1 MFFRSSLFIVALMI
15 ILTTSSWCRARENC
29 PVCHHDMISG
39 LSRDHNFSV
48 GPCSACHGGN
58 PDATQLPGAHDGLI
72 AFPGNLDNAL
82 ETCGRCHPAQ
92 VASVTISP
100 MHTGTHMVQITH
112 RVFGQEATAEESY
125 TLQALSKT
133 PADSLLRKLCAS
145 CHLGQQK
152 TQHRHDVSRDR
163 GGGCLACHLNNY
175 PGGAHPALSVKVE
188 DGRCFGCHS
197 RSSRIALSY
206 AGLAE
211 ADESTLENT
220 QTKVSRLMDGRLVEH
235 RPADVHHQA
244 GMSCIDCHTGDGLMG
259 AIANPD
265 RQDQSVDITCNDC
278 HNNQNPRVTL
288 ANWPDKHRGMLDRIP
303 FPVTTKQEF
312 LSTGNGTPLWH
323 IEVRNDELLLHM
335 KLAADTRVIPAY
347 KPRDHGLEVEHT
359 RLTCNACHAQ
369 WAPQCYEC
377 HLSFSPDDPQWDHIE
392 RKYTPGLWS
401 QRQAGIRNS
410 LPPLGVTATGDITTF
425 VPGMIM
431 TIDHP
436 DFTAPLFRR
445 LFGALSPHTTG
456 SARACESC
464 HHSSVA
470 LGLGEGRLENDAGQ
484 WSFRSTQQA
493 LQDGLPADA
502 WTTFEAEH
510 PGRGTYPN
518 DRSFNAEETGRILNG
533 WHPAV
538 SSDHGASR

>member
-1 MFFRSSLFIVALMI
+1 MI
-15 ILTTSSWCRARENC
+15 LLATSSWCRARESC
-29 PVCHHDMISG
+29 LDCHNDMTSG
-39 LSRDHNFSV
+39 LSSEHDFSV
-48 GPCSACHGGN
+48 QPCSTCHGGN
-58 PDATQLPGAHDGLI
+58 PGVTQLPNAHSGLI

-82 ETCGRCHPAQ
+82 KTCGRCHPTQA
-92 VASVTISP
+92 ASVTRGP
-100 MHTGTHMVQITH
+100 MHTGTHMVQITR
-112 RVFGQEATAEESY
+112 RVFEQEATAEESL
-125 TLQALSKT
+125 TLQALSET

-145 CHLGQQK
+145 CHLGQAK

-163 GGGCLACHLNNY
+163 GGGCLACHLNKY
-175 PGGAHPALSVKVE
+175 PAGAHPVLSVKVE

-211 ADESTLENT
+211 TGESSLENT
-220 QTKVSRLMDGRLVEH
+220 QTKVSRLADGRLVEH
-235 RPADVHHQA
+235 RQADVHHQA

-259 AIANPD
+259 ALTKTD

-278 HNNQNPRVTL
+278 HNNKKPRVTL
-288 ANWPDKHRGMLDRIP
+288 ANWPDRHRGMLDRVP
-303 FPVTTKQEF
+303 FPVAANQEF
-312 LSTGNGTPLWH
+312 LTTGNGTPLWH
-323 IEVRNDELLLHM
+323 IEIRDDDLVLHL
-335 KLAADTRVIPAY
+335 KLAVDTRIIPIY
-347 KPRDHGLEVEHT
+347 KLRAHGYEAEHK
-359 RLTCNACHAQ
+359 RLTCNACHTQ

-377 HLSFSPDDPQWDHIE
+377 HLGFSPDDLQWDHVE
-392 RKYTPGLWS
+392 RTYTPGRWS

-431 TIDHP
+431 FIDHP
-436 DFTAPLFRR
+436 DFTVPLFRR

-464 HHSSVA
+464 HRSPVA
-470 LGLGEGRLENDAGQ
+470 LGLGDGRLVYTAGQ
-484 WSFRSTQQA
+484 WSFRPTRQA
-493 LQDGLPADA
+493 LRDGLPADA
-502 WTTFEAEH
+502 WTTLEAEH

-518 DRSFNAEETGRILNG
+518 DRSFNAEEMSRILNN

-538 SSDHGASR
+538 SSDNGESK